1 MELSTL
7 TRTLLFDTYGDML
20 TEKQRLC
27 FDLRYNQDL
36 SLGEIAELEG
46 ISRQAV
52 RDNIVRTEALLQDME
67 QKIGAVARLHPTG
80 SRRAAASGCRQ
91 RRPVSGKR
99 RQSRGP
105 ANLIRTEGAEG
116 VIAWHLK
123 D

>member
-67 QKIGAVARLHPTG
+67 QKIGAVARLT
-80 SRRAAASGCRQ
+80 RLEAAEQQLQDAANAALSLGDG
-91 RRPVSGKR
+91 GKAVA
-99 RQSRGP
+99 QQILS
-105 ANLIRTEGAEG
+105 A
-116 VIAWHLK
+116 LK
-123 D
+123 ALKE

>member
-7 TRTLLFDTYGDML
+7 NRTLLFDTYGDML
-20 TEKQRLC
+20 TDKQRLC

-67 QKIGAVARLHPTG
+67 QKIGAVDRMLRQEAAEQQLL
-80 SRRAAASGCRQ
+80 AAAHEAASLGDA
-91 RRPVSGKR
+91 GKAVAHR
-99 RQSRGP
+99 IES
-105 ANLIRTEGAEG
+105 ALASIKE
-116 VIAWHLK
+116 
-123 D
+123 

>member
-7 TRTLLFDTYGDML
+7 SRTLLFDTYGEML

-67 QKIGAVARLHPTG
+67 QKIGAVDRMLRLE
-80 SRRAAASGCRQ
+80 AAEQQLLEAAQ
-91 RRPVSGKR
+91 
-99 RQSRGP
+99 
-105 ANLIRTEGAEG
+105 AAEALG
-116 VIAWHLK
+116 DQGMVIAQKIQTALSAIK
-123 D
+123 E

>member
-7 TRTLLFDTYGDML
+7 SRTLLFDTYGEML

-67 QKIGAVARLHPTG
+67 QKIGAVDRMLRLE
-80 SRRAAASGCRQ
+80 AAEQQLLEAAQ
-91 RRPVSGKR
+91 
-99 RQSRGP
+99 
-105 ANLIRTEGAEG
+105 AAEALGACG
-116 VIAWHLK
+116 TVIAQKIQTALSAIK
-123 D
+123 E

>member
-52 RDNIVRTEALLQDME
+52 RDNVVRTEALLQDME
-67 QKIGAVARLHPTG
+67 QKIGAVARLTRLEAPPPRPTEPTPPPTTPYPL
-80 SRRAAASGCRQ
+80 RR
-91 RRPVSGKR
+91 RRTRSTIP
-99 RQSRGP
+99 
-105 ANLIRTEGAEG
+105 N
-116 VIAWHLK
+116 
-123 D
+123 

>member
-7 TRTLLFDTYGDML
+7 SRTLLFDTYGEML

-67 QKIGAVARLHPTG
+67 QKIGAVDRMLRLEAAEQQLLEAA
-80 SRRAAASGCRQ
+80 RAAEALGDC
-91 RRPVSGKR
+91 G
-99 RQSRGP
+99 
-105 ANLIRTEGAEG
+105 T
-116 VIAWHLK
+116 VIAKKIQTALSAIK
-123 D
+123 E

>member
-67 QKIGAVARLHPTG
+67 QKIGAVARLT
-80 SRRAAASGCRQ
+80 RLEAAEQQLQDAAHAALSLGNG
-91 RRPVSGKR
+91 GKAVA
-99 RQSRGP
+99 QQILS
-105 ANLIRTEGAEG
+105 A
-116 VIAWHLK
+116 LK
-123 D
+123 ALKE

>member
-7 TRTLLFDTYGDML
+7 SRTLLFDTYGEML

-67 QKIGAVARLHPTG
+67 QKIGAVDRMLRLE
-80 SRRAAASGCRQ
+80 AAEQQLLEAAQAAEALGD
-91 RRPVSGKR
+91 
-99 RQSRGP
+99 RG
-105 ANLIRTEGAEG
+105 T
-116 VIAWHLK
+116 VIAQKIQTALSAIK
-123 D
+123 E